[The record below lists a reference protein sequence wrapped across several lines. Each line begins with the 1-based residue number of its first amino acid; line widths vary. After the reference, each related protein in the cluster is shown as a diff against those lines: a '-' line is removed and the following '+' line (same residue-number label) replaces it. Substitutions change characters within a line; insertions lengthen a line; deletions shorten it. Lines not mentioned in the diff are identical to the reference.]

1 MSDRSNRT
9 FISSVLFL
17 DIVEYTKQPV
27 AQQIRLKNQFNSL
40 VSELIADISESD
52 RIILDTGDGAALSF
66 LGDPEDAL
74 FVAVKLRDA
83 LREKQREEFP
93 DLHIRMG
100 INLGPVKLLKDI
112 NGRPNLIGDGI
123 NVAQR
128 VMSFA
133 NPDQILVS
141 RSFYEVVSCL
151 STEYSQLF
159 NYQGTQKD
167 KHVRE
172 HELYEIGFSETPLPA
187 APSQSSTQLVSRY
200 SRDDATPLPV
210 PDGWDAAALASIE
223 AALTD
228 YVGGLAR
235 GLVRVQATK
244 TKDPA
249 VLRDALAAQIP
260 SSDDRAAFLAKTAAI
275 AAAATGAR
283 PLETIAVPATVHT
296 ASARRGFGKRPFI
309 IAGAIAVLLI
319 VVLVA
324 VIAGKREAKP
334 DAGVAAHDAGGPAS
348 AATAA
353 PASKPPAN
361 TPAPAASEPVATDD
375 TQNADKKPAEPAVKK
390 APRKT
395 APVVADTKRDAT
407 LPPQAPA
414 PVVKAPEK
422 SAVPVAIKTGTVVFQ
437 VNKTAELWVDGAKVG
452 DSNSMR
458 RYAVAPGPHKVE
470 VRHCGFPPQD
480 FTRNFDVVSEQSY
493 TMEARCTE

>member
-1 MSDRSNRT
+1 
-9 FISSVLFL
+9 
-17 DIVEYTKQPV
+17 
-27 AQQIRLKNQFNSL
+27 
-40 VSELIADISESD
+40 
-52 RIILDTGDGAALSF
+52 
-66 LGDPEDAL
+66 
-74 FVAVKLRDA
+74 
-83 LREKQREEFP
+83 
-93 DLHIRMG
+93 
-100 INLGPVKLLKDI
+100 
-112 NGRPNLIGDGI
+112 
-123 NVAQR
+123 
-128 VMSFA
+128 
-133 NPDQILVS
+133 
-141 RSFYEVVSCL
+141 
-151 STEYSQLF
+151 
-159 NYQGTQKD
+159 
-167 KHVRE
+167 
-172 HELYEIGFSETPLPA
+172 
-187 APSQSSTQLVSRY
+187 
-200 SRDDATPLPV
+200 
-210 PDGWDAAALASIE
+210 
-223 AALTD
+223 
-228 YVGGLAR
+228 
-235 GLVRVQATK
+235 
-244 TKDPA
+244 
-249 VLRDALAAQIP
+249 
-260 SSDDRAAFLAKTAAI
+260 
-275 AAAATGAR
+275 
-283 PLETIAVPATVHT
+283 
-296 ASARRGFGKRPFI
+296 
-309 IAGAIAVLLI
+309 VLLI

-334 DAGVAAHDAGGPAS
+334 DASVAAHDAGGPTS

-422 SAVPVAIKTGTVVFQ
+422 SAVPVVAKTGTVVFQ